1 MGVGGVT
8 SHEVLVGECE
18 GGRGDGR
25 EARLVK
31 DEEDEGEREP

>member
-1 MGVGGVT
+1 VT

-18 GGRGDGR
+18 GGRGGGR
-25 EARLVK
+25 EARARLVK